1 MAFVT
6 LPAGFNVGTPDPI
19 DNRLVLS
26 KEQMKSINPVGMPD
40 VYLTV
45 CKDDGKIY
53 LFNQTNDVDEELG
66 KFRLFDVDSILST
79 LKGKE
84 GVTVSEPDS
93 TGSRWVS
100 IDTSNMTND
109 KDLYVYN
116 KKSAWVKINA
126 GTGIDISD
134 DNTISSYLDVK
145 YDNGLLNFKNSK
157 ITL

>member
-1 MAFVT
+1 MAFVS

-26 KEQMKSINPVGMPD
+26 KAQMKAVNPVGMPD
-40 VYLTV
+40 VYLTI

-53 LFNQTNDVDEELG
+53 LFNKTNEDDSETG
-66 KFRLFDVDSILST
+66 KFRLFDVDSVLST

-84 GVTVSEPDS
+84 GVTISEPDS

-100 IDTSNMTND
+100 IDTSNMTDD
-109 KDLYVYN
+109 KGLYVYN

-126 GTGIDISD
+126 GTGIEISD
-134 DNTISSYLDVK
+134 DNTISSYVDVK
-145 YDNGLLNFKNSK
+145 YDDGLINFLNSK
-157 ITL
+157 LK